1 LSLGL
6 IFKFFIYGTKNQ
18 LMMSIPVFRRTGA
31 RVPKLSKLVA
41 TVNNT
46 DLISKVHADKKYGLS
61 PDTNATYNNPATEE
75 TIRSK
80 ATPKVKEMKGQ
91 LVSSLKTQ
99 TLSPTTSV
107 KSPVTGLP
115 RIYTTV
121 ASDSTVVSPGRTIL
135 SLPGQ
140 SGTKISSLAEIS
152 AVRVPQT
159 FGEPVAAKPVTAKPV
174 VTSLTRPKNLNIDP
188 SRIGYRKGSGK
199 NGTYTVRE
207 LKNILRGL
215 GQPLAGNKTQLVY
228 TLVEYLRQNDPDM
241 YSKLSDT
248 VKNR

>member
-1 LSLGL
+1 
-6 IFKFFIYGTKNQ
+6 
-18 LMMSIPVFRRTGA
+18 MSIPVFRRTGA
-31 RVPKLSKLVA
+31 RVSKLSNLVLY
-41 TVNNT
+41 VDST
-46 DLISKVHADKKYGLS
+46 DLIDKVRANRSYGLS
-61 PDTNATYNNPATEE
+61 PDTSATYNNPVTEE

-99 TLSPTTSV
+99 TLSPTTLV

-115 RIYTTV
+115 RIYTNV
-121 ASDSTVVSPGRTIL
+121 APDSIVVSPGRTIL
-135 SLPGQ
+135 SLPGK
-140 SGTKISSLAEIS
+140 SGTKISSLAEIH

-159 FGEPVAAKPVTAKPV
+159 FDKPVAAKPVTAKPV

-199 NGTYTVRE
+199 NGTYTVKE

-215 GQPLAGNKTQLVY
+215 GQSPTGNKTQLVS

-241 YSKLSDT
+241 FSKLSDT